1 MTCCS
6 VVPAMTP
13 WSEDSGRIPSPGCWV
28 LGDEGVGGDPAD
40 DVITDFHVAPAGVDA
55 SQDPEAD
62 VLDLSELL
70 QGYDKDDDQ
79 QSLND
84 YIHAEQEGDDI
95 VLYVKSDGNLAD
107 DNGNADQV
115 ITLEGVANA
124 APSPDDFLTQLL
136 NQGQLDV

>member
-1 MTCCS
+1 M
-6 VVPAMTP
+6 
-13 WSEDSGRIPSPGCWV
+13 
-28 LGDEGVGGDPAD
+28 
-40 DVITDFHVAPAGVDA
+40 APTGVDA

-124 APSPDDFLTQLL
+124 APSADDFLTQLL